1 MKTAANVT
9 NAASAILILLICEPP
24 SDCRDQNGFGA
35 FGARPA
41 ALKMPI
47 EREGKAPKTQYKGTG
62 GAIRIS

>member
-9 NAASAILILLICEPP
+9 NAASAILILLICVPP

-41 ALKMPI
+41 ALKMSI